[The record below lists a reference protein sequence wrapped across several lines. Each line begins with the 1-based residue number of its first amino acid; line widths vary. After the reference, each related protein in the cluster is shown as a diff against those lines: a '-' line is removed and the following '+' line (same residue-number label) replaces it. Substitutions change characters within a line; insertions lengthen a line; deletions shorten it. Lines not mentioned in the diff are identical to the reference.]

1 MSKIYFNLPSIED
14 IYNEYHKQKFFMRN
28 GVYPR
33 TIKNFK
39 TLYED
44 DRKLQHIKFFIEFLN
59 RNRAAVDWKL
69 YILALAK
76 VLNQRFELK
85 HLGTFGGNKIYRDYI
100 KSLNLDTSN
109 IDNIYDKIV
118 STLLFLNGFL
128 KENEITFKEYF
139 EEDSTLIPLSLKHV
153 YAGTVSIY
161 FYSCFPADVLA
172 RWFNYPDDV
181 FQELFQLNKY
191 EFLDKYFVTHRNLL
205 LTNNKTQQLIQK
217 LEKTF
222 NKYF

>member
-1 MSKIYFNLPSIED
+1 MSKIYFKLPTLEEV
-14 IYNEYHKQKFFMRN
+14 YNEFHKQKFFMRN

-39 TLYED
+39 SLYED
-44 DRKLQHIKFFIEFLN
+44 ERKVQHIKFFLEFLN
-59 RNRAAVDWKL
+59 RNRSAVDWKL

-100 KSLNLDTSN
+100 KSINLDNSN
-109 IDNIYDKIV
+109 IDEIYNNIV
-118 STLLFLNGFL
+118 STLVFLNGFL
-128 KENEITFKEYF
+128 KENEMSFFEYF
-139 EEDSTLIPLSLKHV
+139 NDDAELIPLSLKHV
-153 YAGTVSIY
+153 YAGTISIY
-161 FYSCFPADVLA
+161 FYACFPSHVLA
-172 RWFNYPDDV
+172 KWFNYPDDV

-205 LTNNKTQQLIQK
+205 LTNNKTQQLVMK
-217 LEKTF
+217 LEATF
-222 NKYF
+222 SKYF